1 MCVEKV
7 MSGQAVCSDG
17 TYRGGR
23 RSPFCRV
30 RIALSETTAPA
41 DLAHALL
48 LTRENSSN
56 HGQGFGWIAHAPCPG
71 QASSRDSHSSQGI
84 SLLDEEHRIKG
95 YAAGRAQ
102 LFKTI
107 GFFDAS
113 LGDVDGRSAPC

>member
-1 MCVEKV
+1 M
-7 MSGQAVCSDG
+7 GQALDVAF
-17 TYRGGR
+17 T
-23 RSPFCRV
+23 PHV
-30 RIALSETTAPA
+30 AV
-41 DLAHALL
+41 
-48 LTRENSSN
+48 SN
-56 HGQGFGWIAHAPCPG
+56 AGWIAHAPCPG

-102 LFKTI
+102 LFKAI